1 MSLTYLNTMTEVS
14 WGSGTRALSISQVWP
29 YHSYMIKTKTEKAKP
44 KTNKQFPL
52 VIHGKRFETEAE
64 YLDAIHEFL
73 NGNWNEHTFSD
84 W

>member
-1 MSLTYLNTMTEVS
+1 
-14 WGSGTRALSISQVWP
+14 
-29 YHSYMIKTKTEKAKP
+29 MIKTKTEKAKP

-52 VIHGKRFETEAE
+52 VIHGKRFETEEE